1 MTVGGGYEVLWVGPI
16 ACRETESLKKNFEV
30 AYNLMERLETKL
42 IFFAFIFD
50 DTFKELGIC
59 SALIH
64 L

>member
-1 MTVGGGYEVLWVGPI
+1 MRCYGLVLLPVE
-16 ACRETESLKKNFEV
+16 RQKSLKINFEV

-59 SALIH
+59 GALIH

>member
-1 MTVGGGYEVLWVGPI
+1 MRCYGSVLLPVE
-16 ACRETESLKKNFEV
+16 RQKSLKINFEV

-59 SALIH
+59 GALIH